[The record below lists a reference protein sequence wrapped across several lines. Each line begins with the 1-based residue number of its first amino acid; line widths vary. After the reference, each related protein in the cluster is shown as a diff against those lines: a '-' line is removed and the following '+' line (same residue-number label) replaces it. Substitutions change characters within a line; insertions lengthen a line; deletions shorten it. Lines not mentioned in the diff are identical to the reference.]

1 MTSEPLELEGT
12 WEEIVAYSDDLAGR
26 RVRVIVLSDESASL
40 SSAPKKSKAFQAFL
54 DSLEERK
61 EVYRRLASS

>member
-1 MTSEPLELEGT
+1 MTSDPLELEGT
-12 WEEIVAYSDDLAGR
+12 WEEIVAHSDDLAKC

-40 SSAPKKSKAFQAFL
+40 SSAPNKSKAFQAFL

-61 EVYRRLASS
+61 EVYRCLASS

>member
-12 WEEIVAYSDDLAGR
+12 WEEIVAHSDELAGR
-26 RVRVIVLSDESASL
+26 RVRVIVFSDESGSL
-40 SSAPKKSKAFQAFL
+40 SKAPLKSKAFQAFL

>member
-1 MTSEPLELEGT
+1 MEPEPLELEGT
-12 WEEIVAYSDDLAGR
+12 WEEIVAHSAELAGR
-26 RVRVIVLSDESASL
+26 RVRVIVLCESR
-40 SSAPKKSKAFQAFL
+40 APQKSKAFQAFL